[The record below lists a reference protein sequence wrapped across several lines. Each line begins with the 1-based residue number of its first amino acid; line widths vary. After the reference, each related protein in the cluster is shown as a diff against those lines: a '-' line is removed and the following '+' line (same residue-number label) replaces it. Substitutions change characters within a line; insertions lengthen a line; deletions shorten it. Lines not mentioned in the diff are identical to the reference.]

1 MGLARDMTVQGK
13 AKVWR
18 TAAGALAVVAALGL
32 TLGVCYA
39 GGVEGMA
46 GDHHGLRATLANV
59 TVLSDA
65 AMSQET
71 GGRLQNPTVGKD
83 GIGRQPVLLWD
94 EMRPK
99 VPAAPASGSGV
110 TITVNGPGN

>member
-1 MGLARDMTVQGK
+1 MGLARDMTVQVK
-13 AKVWR
+13 ARAGRV
-18 TAAGALAVVAALGL
+18 AAGALAIVAALGL
-32 TLGVCYA
+32 TLSVCRA
-39 GGVEGMA
+39 GGSESMVG
-46 GDHHGLRATLANV
+46 GHHALRATLANV

-71 GGRLQNPTVGKD
+71 GGRLQSPTVGKD

-99 VPAAPASGSGV
+99 VPTAPASGSGV